1 MSFWTYI
8 SGTIEVDV
16 PGRTQAEIDYILTTI
31 LDHLPRVSGSE
42 GDMEVYVNRRE
53 GHNCSSS
60 ADEYDDRTN
69 NLINL
74 HGTKDQSTGWL
85 RKQSLYVLTV
95 RGCLRDCT
103 FDPTF
108 RSFMNWLCRL
118 SKRLMV
124 ESVLVHIWDG
134 DREIVINEH
143 GYRNKYFAMYENPSW
158 STDNPDSIPCWWE
171 HLMWDHFKDYNLPL
185 SLLVK
190 YYNDPEADAAWEAKM
205 KERERIYYER
215 KQS

>member
-1 MSFWTYI
+1 MSWTYI

-16 PGRTQAEIDYILTTI
+16 LGRTQAEINYILTTI
-31 LDHLPRVSGSE
+31 LNHLPRVSGSE
-42 GDMEVYVNRRE
+42 KDMEVYVNRRE

-74 HGTKDQSTGWL
+74 HGVKDQSTGWL

-95 RGCLRDCT
+95 RGDLRDCT
-103 FDPTF
+103 FEPTF

-118 SKRLMV
+118 SKRLEV
-124 ESVLVHIWDG
+124 TSVLVRICEG
-134 DREIVINEH
+134 DHNTVINASGWNNTYE
-143 GYRNKYFAMYENPSW
+143 AMWEKPSW
-158 STDNPDSIPCWWE
+158 STDNPDRIPCWWE
-171 HLMWDHFKDYNLPL
+171 HLMWNCFKDYNLPL

-190 YYNDPEADAAWEAKM
+190 YYNEPEADEAWEAKM

-215 KQS
+215 KQP